1 MTTFRNETFIRKEIV
16 LDGNRYERCAFVQSL
31 LIFRGTEPPAL
42 IRCKFRKTDIR
53 LEGAALNTTRYLR
66 RLKLSGVHVATEKVL
81 NNLVD
86 GVLPLTQR
94 PAPPPK
100 LNTGTHYGQLGIWA
114 LSLVTVTVLLIAALW
129 YGMIVY
135 PESVLART
143 PARPLAATPLYRAM
157 PALPDTLK
165 AAYDDVVSIQK
176 AQLNQLGWIDEANGI
191 ANIPLEEAFT
201 LMLERGAFATATGG
215 N

>member
-16 LDGNRYERCAFVQSL
+16 LDGNRYERCAFVQCL

-66 RLKLSGVHVATEKVL
+66 QLKQAGLHVATEKVL
-81 NNLVD
+81 TSLVD

-100 LNTGTHYGQLGIWA
+100 LHTGTHYRQLGVWA
-114 LSLVTVTVLLIAALW
+114 LSLTAITVLLIAALW
-129 YGMIVY
+129 YGLIVY

-165 AAYDDVVSIQK
+165 AAYDEVVSLQK
-176 AQLNQLGWIDEANGI
+176 AQLTELGWVDEANGI
-191 ANIPLEEAFT
+191 ATIPLDDAFII
-201 LMLERGAFATATGG
+201 LLERGAFAQATGG